1 MFYNNQV
8 LYTHILC
15 SAIFKAIVDVLSVDA
30 QTQGFLPSLAIR
42 CPRF

>member
-1 MFYNNQV
+1 MYTYI
-8 LYTHILC
+8 LY
-15 SAIFKAIVDVLSVDA
+15 SVIFKAIADVFGIGS